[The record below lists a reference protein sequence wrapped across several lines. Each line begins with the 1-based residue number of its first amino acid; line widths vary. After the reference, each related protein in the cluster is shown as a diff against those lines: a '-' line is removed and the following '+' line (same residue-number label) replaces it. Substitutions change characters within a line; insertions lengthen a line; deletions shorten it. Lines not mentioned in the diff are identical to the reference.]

1 MKQHTFASL
10 AYQHKKKRTR
20 REIFL
25 DEMDA
30 VIPWQRL
37 LSVVEPFYVE
47 HPHGRKRLPLERM
60 VRIYF
65 MQQWFNLSDPGTEDA
80 LYDIESMRRFAG
92 IELGED
98 PVPDETSFVKFRHFL
113 ERHGLTEAIFTEVS
127 ALLDERHLRLKSGTI
142 VDATLISAPA
152 STNNRDKARD
162 PEMKQTRKGKQY
174 YFGMKVHAGS
184 DRRGLVHSLAFS
196 DAATADIKKL
206 PELLHGKER
215 ELYGD
220 RAYWSEDHRHCA
232 KLAGVRY
239 RVNRKAKPGRKLSEY
254 HREVNRKRS
263 SARACGEHA
272 FRVVKHLW
280 GFTKTRYR
288 GLAKNAARAWTMF
301 ALANLYLVR
310 RRLMPAQ
317 C

>member
-1 MKQHTFASL
+1 MKQQTFASL
-10 AYQHKKKRTR
+10 AYEHKKKRTR
-20 REIFL
+20 REVFL
-25 DEMDA
+25 AEMDA
-30 VIPWQRL
+30 VVPWQRL
-37 LSVVEPFYVE
+37 LSVIEPFYVE

-60 VRIYF
+60 LRIYF
-65 MQQWFNLSDPGTEDA
+65 MQQWFNLSDPATEDA

-98 PVPDETSFVKFRHFL
+98 SVPDETSYVKFRHFL
-113 ERHGLTEAIFTEVS
+113 ERHGLTEAIFAEVR

-152 STNNRDKARD
+152 TTKNRDKARD
-162 PEMKQTRKGKQY
+162 PEMKQLRKGAQS

-196 DAATADIKKL
+196 HAAMPDIKML
-206 PELLHGKER
+206 PELLHGQER

-220 RAYWSEDHRHCA
+220 RAYWSEKHRYCA

-239 RVNRKAKPGRKLSEY
+239 RVNRRANPGRPLSAY

-263 SARACGEHA
+263 AARACGEHA

-288 GLAKNAARAWTMF
+288 GIAKNAARAWTMF

-310 RRLMPAQ
+310 RRLMHA
-317 C
+317 